1 MLNETTELVRDGF
14 HYLPRS
20 SFQASNGIRLLKIGD
35 NEEMWGQGVVRSA
48 DILSKM
54 C

>member
-1 MLNETTELVRDGF
+1 MLKETAKLVRDGF
-14 HYLPRS
+14 HYLQ
-20 SFQASNGIRLLKIGD
+20 SFQASSGIRLLKIGD
-35 NEEMWGQGVVRSA
+35 NVEMWRQGVVRSA